1 MNQRK
6 RPNFWMERLTWSWQ
20 VSFLAFIALALLFV
34 MPGARPVGAQ
44 AGAGA
49 AFLFPGVFA
58 LLFTIYAANF
68 GQLQGDPHRAARE
81 AHGRRLL
88 PHAAQLTARL
98 SLLLALSLPLW
109 VVFHFAY
116 HLRPTSLLALAYL
129 WGYGLTWAGFGLWMA
144 LMNFTEIFQFK
155 LKYALMILYLG
166 TTLFV
171 AHPLSPFL
179 TLQVLLNPDGLSP
192 ANGPFLAGSF
202 AWVVGA
208 LALVAAGGRAGLI
221 CGFRVDRRKTGRY
234 PGRTPAADHNCER
247 TVAYG

>member
-1 MNQRK
+1 VK
-6 RPNFWMERLTWSWQ
+6 
-20 VSFLAFIALALLFV
+20 LA
-34 MPGARPVGAQ
+34 R
-44 AGAGA
+44 A
-49 AFLFPGVFA
+49 AFL
-58 LLFTIYAANF
+58 
-68 GQLQGDPHRAARE
+68 
-81 AHGRRLL
+81 LL
-88 PHAAQLTARL
+88 PAAGVLAIDPVPFDFHAVKYLVLVLVA
-98 SLLLALSLPLW
+98 LAACAGAVAAGLFRWTELSLPLW

-208 LALVAAGGRAGLI
+208 LALVAAGLGWSARRAAAPPEGA
-221 CGFRVDRRKTGRY
+221 
-234 PGRTPAADHNCER
+234 PG
-247 TVAYG
+247 